1 MVVREFSAIN
11 FRNYEELLVKFSDN
25 INIIIGDNGQGK
37 TNLVEGIY
45 FVNHL
50 DSFRTHRPKKLIRFG
65 QSLAYV
71 QARIARA
78 ETLHKARIELSG
90 FGRKV
95 WLDDSPIKR
104 LSEYIT
110 SFYAVVFNPDS
121 LHSHRHSATERRAF
135 FNRFLSFFDPIFLRE
150 IRAFRSIH
158 AQKNQLLKGSDKSSL
173 LDWNVLFVEKTC
185 DIVKRRVE
193 IVERINGILPDLFA
207 RISGRGGHRERLGL
221 EYLPSLGV
229 EASQNLLVL
238 EKAAEQEFRLGH
250 ALHGPHR
257 DDFRLNL
264 GGEQSDEFFSQG
276 EYRMA
281 LLALNLAVN
290 TIMSQHMGF
299 HPVLILDDLFSELDP
314 AVRGNLRDYLSEME
328 NQIFITSTEHA
339 EARGF
344 PHAHIM
350 EIRGGRVEQL

>member
-1 MVVREFSAIN
+1 MVVREFAAIH
-11 FRNYEELLVKFSDN
+11 FRNYEELFVKFSDN

-50 DSFRTHRPKKLIRFG
+50 DSFRTHRPKKLIQFG
-65 QSLAYV
+65 QPIGQI
-71 QARIARA
+71 QAQIVC
-78 ETLHKARIELSG
+78 ENHSYKSRIELSK

-95 WLDDSPIKR
+95 WLDDSPISR

-121 LHSHRHSATERRAF
+121 LHSFRHSAAERRAF
-135 FNRFLSFFDPIFLRE
+135 FNRFLSFFDGVFLRE

-158 AQKNQLLKGSDKSSL
+158 AQKNQLLKGRDKSSL
-173 LDWNVLFVEKTC
+173 LDWNVLFVEKSC
-185 DIVKRRVE
+185 DIVERRKEV
-193 IVERINGILPDLFA
+193 VERINGILPNLFA
-207 RISGRGGHRERLGL
+207 RISGRVEPLRLDFF
-221 EYLPSLGV
+221 PSL
-229 EASQNLLVL
+229 EADTAISMQVL

-264 GGEQSDEFFSQG
+264 GGGQSDEFFSQG
-276 EYRMA
+276 EYRIA
-281 LLALNLAVN
+281 LLALMLAVN
-290 TIMSQHMGF
+290 AVMVQQMSF
-299 HPVLILDDLFSELDP
+299 SPVLILDDLFSELDST
-314 AVRGNLRDYLSEME
+314 VRTNLRGYLSGLD
-328 NQIFITSTEHA
+328 NQIFITSTEHV
-339 EARGF
+339 EARDY

-350 EIRGGRVEQL
+350 EIRGGRIQQSKE

>member
-1 MVVREFSAIN
+1 MVVREFAAIH

-50 DSFRTHRPKKLIRFG
+50 DSFRTHRPKKLVRFG
-65 QSLAYV
+65 QTLSQI
-71 QARIARA
+71 QAQILRT
-78 ETLHKARIELSG
+78 ENLHKARIELSG

-95 WLDDSPIKR
+95 WLDDSPISK

-121 LHSHRHSATERRAF
+121 LHSFRHNSAERRAF
-135 FNRFLSFFDPIFLRE
+135 FNRFLSFSDPIFLRE
-150 IRAFRSIH
+150 NRAFRSIH

-193 IVERINGILPDLFA
+193 IVERINEILPELFTE
-207 RISGRGGHRERLGL
+207 ISGRKAHLGL
-221 EYLPSLGV
+221 KYLPSLGPD
-229 EASQNLLVL
+229 ASQSLQVL

-257 DDFRLNL
+257 DDFRLNM

-281 LLALNLAVN
+281 LLALKLAVN
-290 TIMSQHMGF
+290 AIMAQHMGF

-314 AVRGNLRDYLSEME
+314 AVRNCLRGYLSGIE

-339 EARGF
+339 EARGY

-350 EIRGGRVEQL
+350 EIRGGRVEQH